1 MEVKQMYNFK
11 QKAVESIILSDL
23 MQEREKISTEEVI
36 KKYPEGIT
44 VTDFDFVTIE
54 NKTFVVLTFEEDKTK
69 FLNGG
74 FVLTKVFSEIV
85 EDFEGEVEAAR
96 EEYSKCENKIVA
108 VLSAGKTKDGK
119 NNITKVQIR

>member
-1 MEVKQMYNFK
+1 MYNFK
-11 QKAVESIILSDL
+11 QKAIESTILSDL
-23 MQEREKISTEEVI
+23 MQGREKISTEEVI
-36 KKYPEGIT
+36 KKYPKGIT

-54 NKTFVVLTFEEDKTK
+54 NKTFVVLTFEEDETK

-96 EEYSKCENKIVA
+96 EEYSKYENKIVA

-119 NNITKVQIR
+119 NNITKVQIW